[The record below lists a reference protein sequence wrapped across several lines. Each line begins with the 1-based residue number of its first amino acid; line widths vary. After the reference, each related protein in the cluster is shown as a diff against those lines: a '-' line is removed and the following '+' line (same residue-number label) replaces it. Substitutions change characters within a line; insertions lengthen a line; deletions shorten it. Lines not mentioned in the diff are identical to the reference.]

1 MTILQE
7 YCRNRIDDFEGIA
20 YNKINDFE
28 EKVFK
33 IMFKRK
39 IYDSL
44 LQWKNTSNGKTAL
57 LIEGPRRVG
66 KSTVVEEFA
75 RNEYES
81 FILVDF
87 YTASPETK
95 ALFDNLSDLNYIFLK
110 PYI

>member
-1 MTILQE
+1 M
-7 YCRNRIDDFEGIA
+7 RGDVA
-20 YNKINDFE
+20 
-28 EKVFK
+28 
-33 IMFKRK
+33 MFKRK

-44 LQWKNTSNGKTAL
+44 LQWKETSNGKTAL

-95 ALFDNLSDLNYIFLK
+95 ALFDNLSDLNYIFFQSFFILHFTAGMK
-110 PYI
+110 CQNDR